1 MDSSDIT
8 RHASQADIIFVSWS
22 SCLSMRH
29 VYPSYLKHVPH
40 VTLKMST
47 DLSVWNHLL
56 KKNKINSRCPMLM
69 SKCGPTTCLSTCL
82 SVFNPLLKTR
92 ICSSLISLCHIWI
105 QRQQLLNVWSAIV
118 PLFRWA
124 PHNWS
129 EASRSTTFSWQPLG
143 PLLKVKLLEGY
154 I

>member
-8 RHASQADIIFVSWS
+8 RHASQADIIFTSWFMIIMS
-22 SCLSMRH
+22 I
-29 VYPSYLKHVPH
+29 YESYQSLKCQPIFLYATICSQQQNQLAMSNADV
-40 VTLKMST
+40 KMWS
-47 DLSVWNHLL
+47 H
-56 KKNKINSRCPMLM
+56 KM
-69 SKCGPTTCLSTCL
+69 LSTCL

-92 ICSSLISLCHIWI
+92 ICSSLLSYLDSICSSWT
-105 QRQQLLNVWSAIV
+105 QRVERYSAV
-118 PLFRWA
+118 YFRLFPA

-129 EASRSTTFSWQPLG
+129 EASHSTTFSWQPLG